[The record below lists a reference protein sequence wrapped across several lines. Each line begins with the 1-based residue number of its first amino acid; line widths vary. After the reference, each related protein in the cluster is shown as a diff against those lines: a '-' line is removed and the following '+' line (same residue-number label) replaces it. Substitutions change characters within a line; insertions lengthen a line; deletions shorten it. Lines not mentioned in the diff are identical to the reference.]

1 MMRRRGCVRNLVGGH
16 IIWTSVASRWTLGM
30 CPFAGGFIM
39 LLCVFRHTLGVSV
52 SSCVLLVVQG
62 SCSVLHIDALG
73 FSRDIGHC

>member
-1 MMRRRGCVRNLVGGH
+1 
-16 IIWTSVASRWTLGM
+16 
-30 CPFAGGFIM
+30 M